1 MKSNLSQLNENEVS
15 IRCTNAQTVPRNVNN
30 GNDRRRA
37 KVSAL
42 LTQADLSE
50 LRELIG
56 TIWLT
61 GHSPSP
67 EVDQI
72 VSSFNRVGSG
82 FTARL
87 AVHALRLEQA
97 LNAAQE
103 RIICLEWNLA
113 QANKSRRSNY

>member
-1 MKSNLSQLNENEVS
+1 MKSNSSQLNENEVS
-15 IRCTNAQTVPRNVNN
+15 IRSANAKTVPMNANN
-30 GNDRRRA
+30 GYVGRRA

-72 VSSFNRVGSG
+72 VASFNRVGSG

-87 AVHALRLEQA
+87 AVRALRLEQA

-113 QANKSRRSNY
+113 QANKLGRSR